1 MCYYVIIKKKTMNDS
16 LSFWLF
22 PSQAP
27 MVGGS
32 CLGSLDGS
40 VHANGSWLFEKK
52 LIKESLVWGRAD
64 SVRKCSCQLIWHGKL
79 GVGEM
84 LH

>member
-1 MCYYVIIKKKTMNDS
+1 
-16 LSFWLF
+16 
-22 PSQAP
+22 

-32 CLGSLDGS
+32 CLGSVDSS
-40 VHANGSWLFEKK
+40 VHVDGSWLFEKK
-52 LIKESLVWGRAD
+52 LIKGSLVWGRAD
-64 SVRKCSCQLIWHGKL
+64 PARKCSHQLIWHGKQ